1 MNYAGNADVS
11 QESDVFRAMA
21 KRLATTPQTQPPPV
35 KGVVFGLGLG
45 SPNPKPLPSSPKVSN
60 KGNPNSTLSL
70 PDMGSIGIYVISG
83 LILGGTFMLSRGS
96 IMASPNS
103 LSTPPQRSSLP
114 SSISIGGMN
123 LDI

>member
-21 KRLATTPQTQPPPV
+21 KRLATTPQSQPPPV
-35 KGVVFGLGLG
+35 KATVFGL
-45 SPNPKPLPSSPKVSN
+45 PKPLPSSPKASP
-60 KGNPNSTLSL
+60 KPNSTLSL

-103 LSTPPQRSSLP
+103 STAQPQRSSLP